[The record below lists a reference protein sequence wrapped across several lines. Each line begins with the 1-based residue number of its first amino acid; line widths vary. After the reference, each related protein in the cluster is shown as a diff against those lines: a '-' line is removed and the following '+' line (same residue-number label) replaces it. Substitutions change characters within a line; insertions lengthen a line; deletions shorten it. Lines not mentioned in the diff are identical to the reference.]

1 MIFSFYVLRFK
12 TELKLFTPFFS
23 KYKKHNLL
31 NWPPNFSVAI
41 DFSRSGNS
49 SLTEVQAPDP
59 RPHFVLERYPASE
72 YLSSVRECRP
82 PHTLPFV
89 EIIKEMMPLF
99 ADVVGDYSL

>member
-49 SLTEVQAPDP
+49 SLTEVQAPSP
-59 RPHFVLERYPASE
+59 FGYRFLTILTALKQKELSFCFFV
-72 YLSSVRECRP
+72 YLLLYLKKDRS
-82 PHTLPFV
+82 T
-89 EIIKEMMPLF
+89 
-99 ADVVGDYSL
+99 